1 MSFAM
6 KLKYFFYTFLYS
18 QLGILSRYPPEL
30 NITWTTVAKDHM
42 TNVTFFKHI
51 TGDAILSLLKRNY
64 SVKVFERLHTRRKR
78 EEMSKRMSLIHKMD
92 IFKDYSYPKPFP
104 ADKFTNLPHGSP
116 DQAYL
121 ILGTR
126 GTGR

>member
-1 MSFAM
+1 
-6 KLKYFFYTFLYS
+6 
-18 QLGILSRYPPEL
+18 
-30 NITWTTVAKDHM
+30 M

-51 TGDAILSLLKRNY
+51 TGDTILSLRKKNY

-78 EEMSKRMSLIHKMD
+78 EKMSKIMSLMYKMD

-104 ADKFTNLPHGSP
+104 ADKFTKLPHGSP

-121 ILGTR
+121 ILGTT